1 MTRRRDPAITT
12 LASLRAHLQVAM
24 QVEHATIPPYFT
36 AWVSIPAG
44 TNREAAAIIRS
55 VMLEEMLHLTQA
67 ANLLNAVG
75 GRPRLTGRDFVPRY
89 PHRLPHSGNTFEVS
103 VERLSPAALRTF
115 LKIEKP
121 ERKGARPEPGHFHT
135 LGQFYEAIAQALDA
149 LCERL
154 GEARVFCGDPAR
166 QVQPAQY
173 YGSGALVAVTDRAS
187 AHRAIAEIVEQG
199 EGSPGHIFDG
209 DRRILGDGEG
219 EEVAHYYRFLE
230 LFEGRS
236 FTRRDTPSSGPTGA
250 RIPVDFKAM
259 YPLRPNAHASHYPR
273 GSAHRAAL
281 QRFAASYRELLAALD
296 QSFNGAPESFTEAI
310 ARMFSLHQ
318 QAVAL
323 AQTPS
328 GDGKTT
334 LGLDFGGRS

>member
-12 LASLRAHLQVAM
+12 LASLRQHLQVAM

-44 TNREAAAIIRS
+44 TNLEAAAIIRS

-75 GRPRLTGRDFVPRY
+75 GRPKLTGRGFVPRY

-103 VERLSPAALRTF
+103 VERLSRPALRTF
-115 LKIEKP
+115 LKIERP
-121 ERKGARPEPGHFHT
+121 ERKGAKPEPGHFHT
-135 LGQFYEAIAQALDA
+135 LGQFYEAVAQAIDT

-154 GEARVFCGDPAR
+154 GEDRVFCGDPAR
-166 QVQPAQY
+166 QVQPTQY
-173 YGSGALVAVTDRAS
+173 YGSGSLYVVTDRAS

-199 EGSPGHIFDG
+199 EGAPGHIFDG
-209 DRRILGDGEG
+209 DRKILGDGEG
-219 EEVAHYYRFLE
+219 EEVAHFYRFLE
-230 LFEGRS
+230 LLEGRS
-236 FTRRDTPSSGPTGA
+236 FTRRDTARSGPTGA
-250 RIPVDFKAM
+250 KIPVDFAAM

-281 QRFAASYRELLAALD
+281 QRFASSYRALLVALER
-296 QSFNGAPESFTEAI
+296 SFNGEPQHFTEAI
-310 ARMFSLHQ
+310 ARMFALHQ

-323 AQTPS
+323 VQTPS

-334 LGLDFGGRS
+334 LGLDFGGT

>member
-44 TNREAAAIIRS
+44 TNLEAAAIIRS

-75 GRPRLTGRDFVPRY
+75 GRPRLTGRTFVPRY

-135 LGQFYEAIAQALDA
+135 LGQFYEAIAQAIDT

-154 GEARVFCGDPAR
+154 GEARVFSGDVTR

-173 YGSGALVAVTDRAS
+173 YGSGSLYVVTDRTS
-187 AHRAIAEIVEQG
+187 AHQAIAEIVEQG
-199 EGSPGHIFDG
+199 EGTPGHIFDG
-209 DRRILGDGEG
+209 DRKILGDGEG

-230 LFEGRS
+230 LLEGRS
-236 FTRRDTPSSGPTGA
+236 FTRRDTAKSGPTGA
-250 RIPVDFKAM
+250 RIPLDFTAM
-259 YPLRPNAHASHYPR
+259 YPLRPNSRAQHYPK

-281 QRFAASYRELLAALD
+281 QQFASSYRALLVALER
-296 QSFNGAPESFTEAI
+296 SFNGEPQHFTEGI
-310 ARMFSLHQ
+310 ARMFTLHQ

-328 GDGKTT
+328 GDGRTT
-334 LGLDFGGRS
+334 LGLDFGGR